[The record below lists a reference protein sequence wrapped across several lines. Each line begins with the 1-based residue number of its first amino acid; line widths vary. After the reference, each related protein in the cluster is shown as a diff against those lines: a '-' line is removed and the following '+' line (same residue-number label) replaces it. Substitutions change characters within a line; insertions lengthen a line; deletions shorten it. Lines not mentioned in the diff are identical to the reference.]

1 MAMKKFQDVD
11 QFFDAL
17 ERNESELRRL
27 RKIVNSTP
35 LIETFKWSFPCYT
48 HNGKNVLGLGSFKS
62 YFGIWFFQ
70 GALLA
75 DPESVLQNAQEG
87 KTAAM
92 RQWRMSSSKDIK
104 TRVIKAYIKEAIALV
119 EEGKE
124 VKPRQKKSLVMP
136 DLLTAAF
143 KKNKRAK
150 TAFGNL
156 TPGRQREYADHVSE
170 AKREETKVKRIAKII
185 PMIIAGKSLHDK
197 YKS

>member
-35 LIETFKWSFPCYT
+35 LIETLKWSFPCYT